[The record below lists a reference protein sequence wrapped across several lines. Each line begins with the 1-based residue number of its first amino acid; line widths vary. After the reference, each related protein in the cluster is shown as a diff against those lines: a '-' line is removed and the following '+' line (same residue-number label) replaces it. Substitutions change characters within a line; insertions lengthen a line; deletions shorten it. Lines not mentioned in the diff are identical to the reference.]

1 MDITIGDIVIAL
13 AVGLI
18 AGVLSGMLGIGGGT
32 IAIPG
37 LVLLL
42 GVEQHTA
49 QGVALSAML
58 LTALVGAVVH
68 YRQENV
74 NLSMAVWIAPG
85 AVAFSLLGAWA
96 AGMVTAEWLTRVFA
110 IALLVIGC
118 RMLLFSPL
126 RKQGQARRSRC
137 HH

>member
-13 AVGLI
+13 AVGLT

-32 IAIPG
+32 VAVPG
-37 LVLLL
+37 MVLLL
-42 GVEQHTA
+42 GVEQHAA

-58 LTALVGAVVH
+58 LTALVGAFIH

-74 NLSMAVWIAPG
+74 KLSMAMWIAPS

-110 IALLVIGC
+110 IALLVIGS
-118 RMLLFSPL
+118 RMLLFS
-126 RKQGQARRSRC
+126 RGGQGVTAS
-137 HH
+137 